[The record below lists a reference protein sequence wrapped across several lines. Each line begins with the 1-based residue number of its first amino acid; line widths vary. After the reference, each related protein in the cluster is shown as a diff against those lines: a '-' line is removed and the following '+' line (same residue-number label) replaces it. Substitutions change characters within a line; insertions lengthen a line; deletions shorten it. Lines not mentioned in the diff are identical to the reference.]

1 MSLFNYIFHVITHA
15 KHYDIKVLR
24 FSPHT
29 FHEPRF
35 GGSLGPVEDKVTRAN
50 DYNTGMR
57 PQGRCDC
64 VCWWGKVAQEG
75 WGCC

>member
-1 MSLFNYIFHVITHA
+1 MSLFNYIFHIITHV
-15 KHYDIKVLR
+15 KNYDIKVLR

-35 GGSLGPVEDKVTRAN
+35 GGSLGPVEDKVTHAN
-50 DYNTGMR
+50 GYDTGMS

-64 VCWWGKVAQEG
+64 VCWWGKVAQG
-75 WGCC
+75 DWGCS